1 MVSGTRLSGTNYI
14 SNVFPKWNTCWIVG
28 GYAIVQLHMYLVGGF
43 NPSEKYL
50 SNEII
55 VPNVWNMEKCRMFQ
69 TTNQILYPSWDIS
82 QVYGKTWHSTCP
94 ASATA
99 GKQQSSQA
107 FAAAVESFNGRFMG
121 TWWTNF
127 ISLGWFSRE
136 NLQETMVFTL
146 KYQWIFHWDYHQ
158 WIGFHGKILSGNHG
172 KITIK
177 YRAFRLKF
185 SHHPILWSY
194 WYLGLSWNLE
204 MGLSENRVYFQW

>member
-1 MVSGTRLSGTNYI
+1 MLGSWWICNCTTSYVSGWWFQPLWKI
-14 SNVFPKWNTCWIVG
+14 LVKWDYCSQ
-28 GYAIVQLHMYLVGGF
+28 YM
-43 NPSEKYL
+43 EKY
-50 SNEII
+50 
-55 VPNVWNMEKCRMFQ
+55 KMFQ
-69 TTNQILYPSWDIS
+69 TTNQILYPGWDIS
-82 QVYGKTWHSTCP
+82 QVSGKTWHSTCP

-107 FAAAVESFNGRFMG
+107 FVAAVELFNGRFMG

-127 ISLGWFSRE
+127 ISLDWFSRE

-158 WIGFHGKILSGNHG
+158 WIGFHGKILTGNHG

-194 WYLGLSWNLE
+194 W
-204 MGLSENRVYFQW
+204 